1 MTHRIIPT
9 IMSGGAGTR
18 LWPLST
24 EAKPKQFH
32 RLGGSGTMFAE
43 TISRVRGEI
52 GELSFAPP
60 IVLSNGA
67 HAGLVESELA
77 ANGVAPAAVVLKPM
91 PRNTAAVGAISAALV
106 PNIEPDA
113 LVLL

>member
-1 MTHRIIPT
+1 MKHKIIPA

-43 TISRVRGEI
+43 TIARVRGDV
-52 GELSFAPP
+52 GDLSFAAP
-60 IVLSNGA
+60 IVLSNVA

-77 ANGVAPAAVVLKPM
+77 ANGVAPAAIVLEPV
-91 PRNTAAVGAISAALV
+91 PRNTAAVGAIAAALAQQ
-106 PNIEPDA
+106 I
-113 LVLL
+113 